1 MRVNQWPSLTR
12 CKPLLGTYVEITAH
26 TDGDH
31 PLAYRDLTYCIEKA
45 FSTIQDLHHRFN
57 FYAENSELSHL
68 NRLAHLGPLAISPQL
83 KALLLIASE
92 IHCYSEGLFNCG
104 TGQCTLRLAKDQ
116 VRFGDLA
123 DLQFLAHD
131 HVFANRPLCLNLGG
145 IAKGYAVDCAVD
157 ILLKEGVAAGCVNAG
172 GDLRVFGHQ
181 AQKIHLRM
189 PHQCHALIEL
199 GELQN
204 GAVASSANYFFSPTS
219 IQCLG
224 QGIVHP
230 KQQLLSNSPHSY
242 SVIAP
247 QCVHADAL
255 TKVLALSQ
263 QIVHPC
269 FERYDAKPFIFYHDS
284 NDNTNATHKKIS
296 H

>member
-1 MRVNQWPSLTR
+1 MRENQWRTLIR

-26 TDGDH
+26 TYSDH
-31 PLAYRDLTYCIEKA
+31 PIAYRDLKYCIERA
-45 FSTIQDLHHRFN
+45 FSSIQDLHLRLN
-57 FYAENSELSHL
+57 FYNENSELSHL
-68 NRLAHLGPLAISPQL
+68 NRLAHLGPLVISSEL
-83 KALLLIASE
+83 KTLLLIAHE

-104 TGQCTLRLAKDQ
+104 IGQCALRLDKDQ
-116 VRFGDLA
+116 LRFGDLA

-131 HVFANRPLCLNLGG
+131 HVYANRPLCLNLSG

-157 ILLKEGVAAGCVNAG
+157 ILLKQGVAAGCVNAG
-172 GDLRVFGHQ
+172 GDLKVFGPK
-181 AQKIHLRM
+181 AQKIHLRI
-189 PHQCHALIEL
+189 PHQSHALIEL

-204 GAVASSANYFFSPTS
+204 GAVASSANYFCSPTS
-219 IQCLG
+219 TQNLG

-230 KQQLLSNSPHSY
+230 QQQLPSDSPHSY
-242 SVIAP
+242 SIIAP

-269 FERYDAKPFIFYHDS
+269 FERYDAKPFIFYHDK
-284 NDNTNATHKKIS
+284 NTYSKQRGD
-296 H
+296 

>member
-1 MRVNQWPSLTR
+1 MQVNKWRSLIR

-26 TDGDH
+26 TYAEH
-31 PLAYRDLTYCIEKA
+31 PIAYRDLQYCIEKA
-45 FSTIQDLHHRFN
+45 FSTIEDLHHRFN
-57 FYAENSELSHL
+57 FYAENSELTQL
-68 NRLAHLGPLAISPQL
+68 NRLAHLGPLAISPDL

-92 IHCYSEGLFNCG
+92 MYCHSEGLFNCG
-104 TGQCTLRLAKDQ
+104 IGQCTLRLENDQ

-123 DLQFLAHD
+123 NLQFLTHD
-131 HVFANRPLCLNLGG
+131 YVYANRPLCLNLGG

-157 ILLKEGVAAGCVNAG
+157 ILLKQGVTAGCVNAG

-181 AQKIHLRM
+181 AQKIYLRI
-189 PHQCHALIEL
+189 PQQSHALIEL

-204 GAVASSANYFFSPTS
+204 GAVASSANYFCSPTS
-219 IQCLG
+219 SNSLG

-230 KQQLLSNSPHSY
+230 QQQLSSNSPHSY

-269 FERYDAKPFIFYHDS
+269 FQRYGAKPFIFYHDT
-284 NDNTNATHKKIS
+284 NDITNATHKKIG